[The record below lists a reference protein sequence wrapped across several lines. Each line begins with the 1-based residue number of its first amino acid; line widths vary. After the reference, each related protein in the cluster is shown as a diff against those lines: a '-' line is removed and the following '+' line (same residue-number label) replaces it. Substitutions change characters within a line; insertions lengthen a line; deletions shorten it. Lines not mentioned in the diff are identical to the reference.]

1 MQSTDMNVR
10 DASEKISE
18 MSDVNDILIFIAG
31 DERKTVIDAAD
42 KKIAELRG
50 PKQGEQTDSITRPA
64 ADFKDGIQATKAVDP
79 SLNPGTLESLNPR
92 TYVTCEDVLKRLRA
106 KGVKI

>member
-18 MSDVNDILIFIAG
+18 MTNINDITIFIAG
-31 DERKTVIDAAD
+31 DERKTVIDVAD
-42 KKIAELRG
+42 RKIAELRG
-50 PKQGEQTDSITRPA
+50 PKQGEQTDSITQPA
-64 ADFKDGIQATKAVDP
+64 SDFKDGIQATKDSGP
-79 SLNPGTLESLNPR
+79 LNPVPLESLNPR
-92 TYVTCEDVLKRLRA
+92 TYVTCEDVLKLLRA